1 MAWKPDTLSDVPLFR
16 QIYMHYEQEII
27 RGTLLPGDPLP
38 TERELAFKL
47 GINRSTVSAAYEEL
61 KAMGLVQS
69 VQGSGTRVCESMWD
83 EMPSRTP
90 NWERYSYR
98 RPFDPTSSIVKRTI
112 SAFAYPGII
121 NLTKGELSPD
131 LMPLDLLHQL
141 ASEIDFSLPF
151 SYYANFKGDFE
162 LRQALSELLQSHL
175 NLTADPSQI
184 LITAGVK
191 HALHLISHTLLQPG
205 DAVAVEGPSYLYG
218 MQVFSPAGLRM
229 VKLPVDKYGLIP
241 EKLPELYHKYRVRMV
256 FINPT
261 YQNPTG
267 TTLPLA
273 RRKKLMELCEELRL
287 PIVEDDPYGLLQL
300 NNTSGPIPPL
310 KALQGGERFVIYL
323 GTLSKIATPGMR
335 IGWVVAPPPVLAQL
349 AEAKDRMGYSTSHPG
364 ERLARH
370 YLTHPDFSARL
381 DRICEVLRKRRQVM
395 LQAIRK
401 YVGDEAEIF
410 APLSPAGGFYV
421 GLKVKRRGWTDKELL
436 EAGIREGVI
445 VSSGTIYGADRGFI
459 RLTYASVDEDLITE
473 GLVRLGKALR

>member
-83 EMPSRTP
+83 ETPSRTP

-98 RPFDPTSSIVKRTI
+98 RPFDPTSPIVKRTI
-112 SAFAYPGII
+112 SAFAHPGII

-205 DAVAVEGPSYLYG
+205 DAVAVEGPSYL
-218 MQVFSPAGLRM
+218 
-229 VKLPVDKYGLIP
+229 
-241 EKLPELYHKYRVRMV
+241 
-256 FINPT
+256 
-261 YQNPTG
+261 
-267 TTLPLA
+267 
-273 RRKKLMELCEELRL
+273 
-287 PIVEDDPYGLLQL
+287 
-300 NNTSGPIPPL
+300 
-310 KALQGGERFVIYL
+310 
-323 GTLSKIATPGMR
+323 
-335 IGWVVAPPPVLAQL
+335 
-349 AEAKDRMGYSTSHPG
+349 
-364 ERLARH
+364 
-370 YLTHPDFSARL
+370 
-381 DRICEVLRKRRQVM
+381 
-395 LQAIRK
+395 
-401 YVGDEAEIF
+401 
-410 APLSPAGGFYV
+410 AGGFYV

-436 EAGIREGVI
+436 AAGIREGVI

-473 GLVRLGKALR
+473 GLVRLGKALRQEAR